1 MATSGSYD
9 YGLTA
14 ANIIDMAVENLGVL
28 AAGGTISS
36 ADQTLA
42 LRRLNVIAKQAQGTA
57 DGAPGMKV
65 HTRQRVTL
73 MLAKGQQQYLIGP
86 ASTDARASTA
96 LYRTTIDAAE
106 AIGQTVLSVTAT
118 SDTTT
123 YPGTTGTMTA
133 SDIIGIEQDDGTIF
147 WTTVSSI
154 SAGDTVTVGTGL
166 DVAAGVGNYVWW
178 FTSRA
183 QRFPVIES
191 AVLRNADYST
201 TPLEV
206 YDDARQYDLGVSDKY
221 ADGTPTCILV
231 EPLRI
236 ATRVTLNS
244 QPTDMQQQI
253 ILTVLYPAED
263 YDATTNDIAFP
274 QEAFRW
280 LSWELALEIAPAFEV
295 QWTPTMELLRKEAR
309 ASYFNLN
316 PEKSVVYFM
325 QDGN

>member
-1 MATSGSYD
+1 MATSGSWD

-28 AAGGTISS
+28 ASGGTIVA

-42 LRRLNVIAKQAQGTA
+42 LRRLNTIAKQYQGTA
-57 DGAPGMKV
+57 DGAQGLKI
-65 HTRQRVTL
+65 HTRQRITL
-73 MLAKGQQQYLIGP
+73 MLAKDQQTYLIGP
-86 ASTDARASTA
+86 ATGDARSSTA
-96 LYRTTIDAAE
+96 VYRTTIDGAE
-106 AIGQTVLSVTAT
+106 AIGQTVLSVTDT

-133 SDIIGIEQDDGTIF
+133 SDIIGIQQNDGTIF

-154 SAGDTVTVGTGL
+154 SAGVSVTVGAGL
-166 DVAAGVGNYVWW
+166 DVAAAVGNYVWW

-191 AVLRNADYST
+191 AVLREAGYTT
-201 TPLEV
+201 TPLDVYTEV
-206 YDDARQYDLGVSDKY
+206 REYEYGVSDKY
-221 ADGTPTCILV
+221 ADGTPTAILV

-236 ATRVTLNS
+236 ATRITLNS
-244 QPTDMQQQI
+244 QPTDVQQQI

-274 QEAFRW
+274 QEAFRF
-280 LSWELALEIAPAFEV
+280 LSWELSFEIAPAF
-295 QWTPTMELLRKEAR
+295 QANWTPQMEKLRLESRQAWM
-309 ASYFNLN
+309 NLN
-316 PEKSVVYFM
+316 PENSVLYF
-325 QDGN
+325 QPNQ